1 MSGAQRRDVNAR
13 GALAPLRPLHQAW
26 TLITIVRWHSVLVPD
41 HRISPPRRA
50 HQVISDSEAMFL
62 DGLTVG
68 GITQVFDFCGEYGV
82 LGLNLFALG
91 QQRLVDGVDWFVAAC
106 CQPLIWRTQLFSSR
120 IA

>member
-1 MSGAQRRDVNAR
+1 
-13 GALAPLRPLHQAW
+13 
-26 TLITIVRWHSVLVPD
+26 
-41 HRISPPRRA
+41 
-50 HQVISDSEAMFL
+50 MFL

-106 CQPLIWRTQLFSSR
+106 CQPLIWRTQSNSLTNRVTRAVLGRHNSG
-120 IA
+120 A